1 MKTIGM
7 IGGMSW
13 ESSIEYYRIINETVR
28 AELGGLHSAK
38 SLMVS
43 VEFAEIEALQHQDR
57 WDEAAEI
64 LIDAARSLE
73 NGGADFAIICT
84 NTMHKL
90 YDIIQQKIRI
100 PLLHIADA
108 TADTIKAE
116 KIQKIAL
123 LGTRFTMEENF
134 YKGRLV
140 DNYGLGVIIPDPED
154 MEIVH
159 RIIYDEL
166 CAGIIQSDSKQKYA
180 DIIRRLIEEGAEGII
195 LGCTEIGLLVNQE
208 DSPVPLFDTT
218 EIHAKAAVKYAL
230 ADETSPP

>member
-28 AELGGLHSAK
+28 AELGGLHSAR
-38 SLMVS
+38 SIMVS
-43 VEFAEIEALQHQDR
+43 VEFAEIERLQNQDR
-57 WDEAAEI
+57 WDEAADI

-73 NGGADFAIICT
+73 SGGADFAIICT

-90 YDIIQQKIRI
+90 YDIIQQNVRI

-108 TADTIKAE
+108 TAESIKAE
-116 KIQKIAL
+116 GIKKIAL
-123 LGTRFTMEENF
+123 LGTRFTMEEEF
-134 YKGRLV
+134 YKGRLA
-140 DNYGLGVIIPDPED
+140 DNYGLDVIIPNPED

-166 CAGIIQSDSKQKYA
+166 CVGIIQSDSKQEYA
-180 DIIRRLIEEGAEGII
+180 DIIRRLIQEGAEGII
-195 LGCTEIGLLVNQE
+195 LGCTEIGLLVKQE
-208 DSPVPLFDTT
+208 DSPVPLYDTT
-218 EIHAKAAVKYAL
+218 EIHARAAVKYAL
-230 ADETSPP
+230 ADDMSLP

>member
-28 AELGGLHSAK
+28 TELGGLHSARCI
-38 SLMVS
+38 MYS

-57 WDEAAEI
+57 WD
-64 LIDAARSLE
+64 DAAKIMIAAAQSIE
-73 NGGADFAIICT
+73 SAGADFALICT

-90 YDIIQQKIRI
+90 YDVVQQRIKI
-100 PLLHIADA
+100 PMLHIADP
-108 TADTIKAE
+108 TAGDIKA
-116 KIQKIAL
+116 KAMSRVAL
-123 LGTRFTMEENF
+123 LGTRFTMEEDF

-140 DNYGLGVIIPDPED
+140 DNFGLDVIIPDPED

-166 CAGIIQSDSKQKYA
+166 CAGIIQPDSKQKYA
-180 DIIRRLIEEGAEGII
+180 DIIQRLVKKGAEGII
-195 LGCTEIGLLVNQE
+195 LGCTEIGLLVKQE
-208 DSPVPLFDTT
+208 DSPVVLFNRDRGRR
-218 EIHAKAAVKYAL
+218 
-230 ADETSPP
+230 

>member
-28 AELGGLHSAK
+28 DELGNLHSAK
-38 SLMVS
+38 SIMYS
-43 VEFAEIEALQHQDR
+43 VEFAEIETLQHQNR
-57 WDEAAEI
+57 WDDAAKI
-64 LIDAARSLE
+64 MIAAARSIE
-73 NGGADFAIICT
+73 NGGADFGIICT

-90 YDIIQQKIRI
+90 YDIVQQNIRI
-100 PLLHIADA
+100 PMLHIADA
-108 TADTIKAE
+108 TAESIQAKGIK
-116 KIQKIAL
+116 KIAL
-123 LGTRFTMEENF
+123 LGTRFTMVEDF

-140 DNYGLGVIIPDPED
+140 NKYGLDVMIPAADE

-159 RIIYDEL
+159 RVIYDEL
-166 CAGIIQSDSKQKYA
+166 CAGMINSDSKQEYA
-180 DIIRRLIEEGAEGII
+180 DIITHLVTEGAEGII
-195 LGCTEIGLLVNQE
+195 LGCTEIGLLVKQA

-230 ADETSPP
+230 ED

>member
-28 AELGGLHSAK
+28 EELGGLHSAK
-38 SLMVS
+38 CIMYS

-57 WDEAAEI
+57 WDDAAQI
-64 LIDAARSLE
+64 MIAAARSIE
-73 NGGADFAIICT
+73 NGGADFGLICT

-90 YDIIQQKIRI
+90 YDILQQSIKI
-100 PLLHIADA
+100 PMLHIADP
-108 TADTIKAE
+108 TAEA
-116 KIQKIAL
+116 IQARAMNRIAL
-123 LGTRFTMEENF
+123 LGTRFTMEEKF
-134 YKGRLV
+134 YKGRLEKK
-140 DNYGLGVIIPDPED
+140 YGLEVMIPSAAE

-159 RIIYDEL
+159 TVIYHEL
-166 CAGIIQSDSKQKYA
+166 CSGIINSESKQKYA
-180 DIIRRLIEEGAEGII
+180 DIIRRLVKEGAEGII

-208 DSPVPLFDTT
+208 DSLVPVFDTT

-230 ADETSPP
+230 DS

>member
-28 AELGGLHSAK
+28 TELGGLHSAK
-38 SLMVS
+38 SIMVS
-43 VEFAEIEALQHQDR
+43 VEFAEIEKLQHQGR
-57 WDEAAEI
+57 WDKAAEI

-73 NGGADFAIICT
+73 SGGADFAIICT

-90 YDIIQQKIRI
+90 YDIIQQNVRI
-100 PLLHIADA
+100 PLLHIADP
-108 TADTIKAE
+108 TADSIRVE
-116 KIQKIAL
+116 RIEKIAL

-154 MEIVH
+154 MEIIH

-166 CAGIIQSDSKQKYA
+166 CAGIIQMDSKQKYA
-180 DIIRRLIEEGAEGII
+180 DIIRRLVEEGAEGVI
-195 LGCTEIGLLVNQE
+195 LGCTEIGLLVKQE

-218 EIHAKAAVKYAL
+218 EIHARAAVKYAL
-230 ADETSPP
+230 TDE

>member
-28 AELGGLHSAK
+28 NKLGGLHSAR
-38 SLMVS
+38 SIMYS

-57 WDEAAEI
+57 WD
-64 LIDAARSLE
+64 DAAQIMIAAARNIE
-73 NGGADFAIICT
+73 NGGADFGLICT

-90 YDIIQQKIRI
+90 YDIVQQSIKI
-100 PLLHIADA
+100 PMLHIADP
-108 TADTIKAE
+108 TAEAIKARA
-116 KIQKIAL
+116 INRIAL
-123 LGTRFTMEENF
+123 LGTRFTMEEEF
-134 YKGRLV
+134 YKGRLAEK
-140 DNYGLGVIIPDPED
+140 YGLEVMIPSAAE

-159 RIIYDEL
+159 SVIYHEL
-166 CAGIIQSDSKQKYA
+166 CSGIINSESAQKYA
-180 DIIRRLIEEGAEGII
+180 DIIRNLVKAGAEGII
-195 LGCTEIGLLVNQE
+195 LGCTEIGLLVKQE

-230 ADETSPP
+230 ES

>member
-28 AELGGLHSAK
+28 DELGSLHSAK
-38 SLMVS
+38 SIMYS
-43 VEFAEIEALQHQDR
+43 VEFAEIETLQHQNR
-57 WDEAAEI
+57 WDDAAKI
-64 LIDAARSLE
+64 MIAAARSIE
-73 NGGADFAIICT
+73 NGGADFGIICT

-90 YDIIQQKIRI
+90 YDIVQQNIRI
-100 PLLHIADA
+100 PMLHIADA
-108 TADTIKAE
+108 TAESIQAKGIK
-116 KIQKIAL
+116 KIAL
-123 LGTRFTMEENF
+123 LGTRFTMAEDF

-140 DNYGLGVIIPDPED
+140 NKYGLDVMIPAADE

-159 RIIYDEL
+159 RVIYDEL
-166 CAGIIQSDSKQKYA
+166 CAGMINSDSKQEYA
-180 DIIRRLIEEGAEGII
+180 DIITHLVTEGAEGII
-195 LGCTEIGLLVNQE
+195 LGCTEIGLLVKQA

-230 ADETSPP
+230 ED

>member
-1 MKTIGM
+1 MKIIGM

-28 AELGGLHSAK
+28 TELGGLHSAK
-38 SLMVS
+38 SMMVS
-43 VEFAEIEALQHQDR
+43 VEFAEIEALQHQGR
-57 WDEAAEI
+57 WDEAAKI
-64 LIDAARSLE
+64 LIDAAHSLE

-90 YDIIQQKIRI
+90 YDIIQQSIQI

-108 TADTIKAE
+108 TAESIKAE
-116 KIQKIAL
+116 GIQKIAL

-140 DNYGLGVIIPDPED
+140 DNYGLEVIIPSSAD

-166 CAGIIQSDSKQKYA
+166 CAGLIKSDSKQSYA
-180 DIIRRLIEEGAEGII
+180 DIIGRLVQEGAEGII
-195 LGCTEIGLLVNQE
+195 LGCTEIGLLVKQE
-208 DSPVPLFDTT
+208 DSPVLLFDTT
-218 EIHAKAAVKYAL
+218 KIHAKAAVKYAL
-230 ADETSPP
+230 AS